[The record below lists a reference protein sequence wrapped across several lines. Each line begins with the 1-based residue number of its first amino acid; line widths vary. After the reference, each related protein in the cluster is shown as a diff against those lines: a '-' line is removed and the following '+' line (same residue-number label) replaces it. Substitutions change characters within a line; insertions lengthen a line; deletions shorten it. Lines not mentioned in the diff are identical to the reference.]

1 MTTLFETS
9 GPILIGVV
17 HLKALPGAPGFGG
30 SMQQVL
36 EFAASDAAALKAGGC
51 DGVIVENFGDVP
63 FYKDAVPAET
73 IASMAVAIREVRA
86 AFGAGPVGVNVL
98 RNDGPAALGVCA
110 ATESQFVRVNVLTG
124 AAVTDQGVIEGDA
137 AGVMRARASVAPN
150 ASVFADVHVKHATP
164 LGNETIAQAA
174 RETLGRG
181 MADGVIVSGRS
192 TGDPPDV
199 ALLRE
204 VREVMD
210 GGLLLIGSGL
220 DLSNA
225 AELMAV
231 ADAAIVGTALKIDGD
246 VANAVDVSRVKR
258 LREALS

>member
-1 MTTLFETS
+1 M
-9 GPILIGVV
+9 
-17 HLKALPGAPGFGG
+17 
-30 SMQQVL
+30 
-36 EFAASDAAALKAGGC
+36 
-51 DGVIVENFGDVP
+51 
-63 FYKDAVPAET
+63 
-73 IASMAVAIREVRA
+73 
-86 AFGAGPVGVNVL
+86 
-98 RNDGPAALGVCA
+98 
-110 ATESQFVRVNVLTG
+110 
-124 AAVTDQGVIEGDA
+124 
-137 AGVMRARASVAPN
+137 
-150 ASVFADVHVKHATP
+150 HVKHATP

-220 DLSNA
+220 DISNP

-231 ADAAIVGTALKIDGD
+231 PDAAIVGTALKIDGD